1 MPDSK
6 KNNSRN
12 SDVKKSG
19 PSSAWMIELVVLV
32 SFALILGLLIAS
44 ITPPAGAIAFLLL
57 LLPGYF
63 IVPRKGRRLFKLG
76 IIALTIAMTLLSIFW
91 QYVGSDATE
100 FSDGPTTFAVIVAFL
115 GFSMLIGTVIVAL
128 TILAGTWIIAP
139 WVRSVGGHA
148 EMEEGELRNFL
159 IRSYLGVSPSYLV
172 FAGEKIAAQSPAGI
186 MQQFG
191 GPGLA
196 IIKPQTAVV
205 FEHMGTVSR
214 VTGPATL
221 NNIKMFEL
229 SKAVVDLRPQWDTT
243 GVFEV
248 STQDGEQVQVSARYQ
263 CAIMNRKELGD
274 QPCPTIEETETA
286 NADKDNKVDKKPAKS
301 EPGALAGAPEYCE
314 DTIRR
319 AVYDCGPHGWQH
331 ATRETVCWALRTEI
345 ERRTVEELFPALN
358 PVNREAR
365 PDELTIISDA
375 VLERAGNVTAR
386 WGVKVQ
392 VLSLDQIVPPQ
403 TVTEATRAMRQ
414 SRVAAENVVAAG
426 RAEAGVYAGLQTVE
440 AQAQE
445 AKLRILVRHVTSV
458 ADELPNEQVL
468 AFFELVENVARI
480 IINHRTVDYRYVQAL
495 EALSENP
502 NARIIIQPGNSGIL
516 VENVME

>member
-1 MPDSK
+1 MPDNK
-6 KNNSRN
+6 KNNSKN
-12 SDVKKSG
+12 SGTKMSG
-19 PSSAWMIELVVLV
+19 SSSAWMIELVVLA
-32 SFALILGLLIAS
+32 SFALIAGLLIAS
-44 ITPPAGAIAFLLL
+44 ITPPAGAIAFLLFL
-57 LLPGYF
+57 MPGYY
-63 IVPRKGRRLFKLG
+63 IVPRKGRRIFKLG
-76 IIALTIAMTLLSIFW
+76 ITAIAIAMILLSILW
-91 QYVGSDATE
+91 QFVGSDATR
-100 FSDGPTTFAVIVAFL
+100 FSDGPTTFAVVFAFL
-115 GFSMLIGTVIVAL
+115 AFSMLIGSGIVAL
-128 TILAGTWIIAP
+128 TIIAGTWIIAP

-148 EMEEGELRNFL
+148 DMEEGDLRNFL

-172 FAGEKIAAQSPAGI
+172 FAGEKVVAQSPAGI

-214 VTGPATL
+214 VTGPGTL
-221 NNIKMFEL
+221 SDIKMFEL
-229 SKAVVDLRPQWDTT
+229 SKAVIDLRPQWDTT
-243 GVFEV
+243 GVLEV
-248 STQDGEQVQVSARYQ
+248 STQDGEQVLVSARYQ
-263 CAIMNRKELGD
+263 CAIINRKDLGD
-274 QPCPTIEETETA
+274 EPCPRIEQAETTVADEE
-286 NADKDNKVDKKPAKS
+286 NKPDKDQAKS
-301 EPGALAGAPEYCE
+301 ITGALSGAPEYCE
-314 DTIRR
+314 ETIRR
-319 AVYDCGPHGWQH
+319 AVYDSGPHGWQQ

-414 SRVAAENVVAAG
+414 SRVAAETVAVAG
-426 RAEAGVYAGLQTVE
+426 RAEAGVYAGLQSVE

-458 ADELPNEQVL
+458 ADELPDEQVL
-468 AFFELVENVARI
+468 AFFDLVENVARI
-480 IINHRTVDYRYVQAL
+480 IINHRTVDYRYVKAL

-502 NARIIIQPGNSGIL
+502 NARIIIQPGTSGII